1 MPDADPGAETGRLRR
16 AARRPPAVVPP
27 PDAAHSGGSTGRR
40 RGVFRFLLLAV
51 AAISGGVFIGRRML
65 DREVE
70 RRVQSAVELAQEKA
84 SAELD
89 VKIRDLVRERLVT
102 LALTLAVKAS
112 LIGAAYWLMAAGHL
126 THIGFRIVVT
136 SLIFLYIA
144 RDVLMTWPYA
154 VPAFRYAREARW
166 SPRKALKTFV
176 VGVVFERAY
185 AEALLATEKGPH
197 RFWLALSNY
206 QHSSFSKEVAQKIA
220 EVAVDTSFARARMLF
235 IISAASAA
243 AMIAAYTA
251 FAWLAILS
259 EARI

>member
-1 MPDADPGAETGRLRR
+1 MAEADPRSRR
-16 AARRPPAVVPP
+16 PGSGSPPAVVPP
-27 PDAAHSGGSTGRR
+27 HGADQSGPSTTRR
-40 RGVFRFLLLAV
+40 RGVFRFLLLA
-51 AAISGGVFIGRRML
+51 AAALGGGVVIGRRML

-70 RRVQSAVELAQEKA
+70 KRVNSAVEIAQAKA
-84 SAELD
+84 AAELD
-89 VKIRDLVRERLVT
+89 VKIRDIVRQRLLVLG
-102 LALTLAVKAS
+102 LTLAVKAS

-136 SLIFLYIA
+136 GLIALYVA
-144 RDVLMTWPYA
+144 RDILMTAPYA
-154 VPAFRYAREARW
+154 APAFRYAREARW

-185 AEALLATEKGPH
+185 AEALLATEQGPN

-220 EVAVDTSFARARMLF
+220 EVAVDTSFARAKTLF

-259 EARI
+259 EARV